1 MGQGSSRGGGGLA
14 GGGGGAGGG
23 MGPPGGGGGA
33 GTGAGAAARE
43 RVAREVA
50 ANAGVLM
57 YSKTTCG
64 YCRAAEA
71 LLRPLLDE
79 CPPARL
85 TVVQLDREPDGAA
98 VQAALLE
105 RTGQRTVP
113 NCFIGRQHVGGH
125 DDLKRLHRAG
135 RLQPLLLAQSGGFPP
150 SL

>member
-14 GGGGGAGGG
+14 GGGRGAGGG
-23 MGPPGGGGGA
+23 MGGGGGDA
-33 GTGAGAAARE
+33 AATAARE

-50 ANAGVLM
+50 ANAGILM

-79 CPPARL
+79 CPPTRL
-85 TVVQLDREPDGAA
+85 TIVQLDREPDGAA

-135 RLQPLLLAQSGGFPP
+135 GLQPLLAQSGGVPP

>member
-1 MGQGSSRGGGGLA
+1 MS
-14 GGGGGAGGG
+14 GGAGGAPG
-23 MGPPGGGGGA
+23 APAAGPPGGSEG
-33 GTGAGAAARE
+33 ARE

-64 YCRAAEA
+64 YCRAGQE
-71 LLRPLLDE
+71 LLAPLLGGL
-79 CPPARL
+79 PL
-85 TVVQLDREPDGAA
+85 SVVQLNEIPDGAA
-98 VQAALLE
+98 VQGALLE

-135 RLQPLLLAQSGGFPP
+135 KLEPLLRAVEPP
-150 SL
+150 RSPL